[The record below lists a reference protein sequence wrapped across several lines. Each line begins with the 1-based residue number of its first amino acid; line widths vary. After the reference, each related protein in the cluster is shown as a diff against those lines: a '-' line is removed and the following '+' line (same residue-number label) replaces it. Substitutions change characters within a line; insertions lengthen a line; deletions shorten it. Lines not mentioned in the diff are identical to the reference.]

1 MPTGAFVSGSITVD
15 TDAVYISQKIT
26 NATIIQDVFLCC
38 PGKGVNGQVAY
49 RHFCSGEKR
58 TATQAVACGTCR
70 IPNPECAHR
79 RFGNESAEANTLKG
93 NPGAA
98 SNVFIN
104 ALKAY

>member
-1 MPTGAFVSGSITVD
+1 MGKWPID
-15 TDAVYISQKIT
+15 TSAPARKERPHRPWH
-26 NATIIQDVFLCC
+26 A
-38 PGKGVNGQVAY
+38 GHA
-49 RHFCSGEKR
+49 
-58 TATQAVACGTCR
+58 A
-70 IPNPECAHR
+70 PNPECAHR